1 MSAEADTQSKRGAVV
16 LDDNE
21 VALAGPDFDQPP
33 SPLKRFVVVAATGRS
48 GSHML
53 CRLFKQLGYG
63 VPLEYY
69 NPLYRARFARRGA
82 AA

>member
-1 MSAEADTQSKRGAVV
+1 MSVEADTQSKRGAVV

-48 GSHML
+48 GSHMRQAYEEKFGL
-53 CRLFKQLGYG
+53 ATPMPEL
-63 VPLEYY
+63 
-69 NPLYRARFARRGA
+69 
-82 AA
+82 